1 MIDHNDDWRA
11 NLKILADRMREQQKN
26 KKGVTH
32 KGDTIANFRGKIGFN
47 DVGIPLS
54 PKAAKKQQ
62 RNRTSYSY
70 PAALRR
76 RNERAKKDAE
86 ERWGV
91 KPVPAARSS
100 SSEHHRH
107 RWILPERTHRMQ
119 PDSDAPKTKKKHYE
133 YYSGSYEDDAPERVI
148 YVAPDEPKEPV
159 YKAKVIEANGKL
171 KFKNKLE
178 EAIYRHPNY
187 SKQKF

>member
-1 MIDHNDDWRA
+1 MIDHNDDWRV
-11 NLKILADRMREQQKN
+11 NLKVMVDRLREQQKN

-76 RNERAKKDAE
+76 RNERA
-86 ERWGV
+86 
-91 KPVPAARSS
+91 
-100 SSEHHRH
+100 
-107 RWILPERTHRMQ
+107 
-119 PDSDAPKTKKKHYE
+119 
-133 YYSGSYEDDAPERVI
+133 
-148 YVAPDEPKEPV
+148 
-159 YKAKVIEANGKL
+159 
-171 KFKNKLE
+171 
-178 EAIYRHPNY
+178 
-187 SKQKF
+187 